1 MHIYNTGDAYMS
13 EAIYLKLPKVLKEDA
28 DIYVKG
34 GYFGNRS
41 ELIREAIR
49 EFLTKLEKNRMNI
62 AIDLYRNGKI
72 SLGKAAEISRVGYE
86 KMKDILIE
94 RGIPILRG
102 PLEVKELSHDYEVA
116 KSM

>member
-1 MHIYNTGDAYMS
+1 MS
-13 EAIYLKLPKVLKEDA
+13 EAICLKLPRVLKEEA
-28 DIYVKG
+28 DIYVEG

-49 EFLTKLEKNRMNI
+49 ELLIKLEKNRMNI

-86 KMKDILIE
+86 KMKEILME

-102 PLEVKELSHDYEVA
+102 PINVKELSHDYEVA
-116 KSM
+116 KSI